1 MIPGLTAWEETPYHD
16 AAECS
21 AEAVPQMTLEMAAL
35 ETNAAGV
42 AVPQLTLVMAAPE
55 PAPDAAAARCTAE
68 AVPRTA
74 PRMAVPEAAPA
85 QKEALPPLPT

>member
-1 MIPGLTAWEETPYHD
+1 MIPGLTAWEETPYDDD
-16 AAECS
+16 AGCS
-21 AEAVPQMTLEMAAL
+21 AEAVPQMTLETAAL

-74 PRMAVPEAAPA
+74 PRMAVPEATRA